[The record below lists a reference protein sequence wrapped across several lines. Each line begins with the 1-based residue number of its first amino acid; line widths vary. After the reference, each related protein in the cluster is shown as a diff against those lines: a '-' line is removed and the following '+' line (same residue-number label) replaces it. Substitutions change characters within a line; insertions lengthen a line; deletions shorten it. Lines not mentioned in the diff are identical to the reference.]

1 ANEAPVQLTD
11 NGTGPWTWLPDD
23 SIAMAWEGRINR
35 MAVDG
40 GQATQ
45 MLAADEQHFVFG
57 PALCG
62 ADHIAFNL
70 AVANSPRNSTIWIAN
85 LDGSNR
91 RQLTHGKLDFTGMCS
106 ADGKWLVYY
115 DQASG
120 RALRIATAGGE
131 PLELFQGQVNSVDIS
146 PDSKQIMLNVFAA
159 GQPPRREMRLLDI
172 ETGKQVATGE
182 LDLRSTS
189 GTRYTPDGKE

>member
-1 ANEAPVQLTD
+1 LWFPDGKGLLVLFNNRQTEGTQIGYLTYPKGELKRITKDTNSYNRLTMSRDGKTLATVMNENKFNLFRMAGQPAANEAPVQLTD

-62 ADHIAFNL
+62 ADHIAFN
-70 AVANSPRNSTIWIAN
+70 
-85 LDGSNR
+85 
-91 RQLTHGKLDFTGMCS
+91 
-106 ADGKWLVYY
+106 
-115 DQASG
+115 
-120 RALRIATAGGE
+120 
-131 PLELFQGQVNSVDIS
+131 
-146 PDSKQIMLNVFAA
+146 
-159 GQPPRREMRLLDI
+159 
-172 ETGKQVATGE
+172 
-182 LDLRSTS
+182 
-189 GTRYTPDGKE
+189 